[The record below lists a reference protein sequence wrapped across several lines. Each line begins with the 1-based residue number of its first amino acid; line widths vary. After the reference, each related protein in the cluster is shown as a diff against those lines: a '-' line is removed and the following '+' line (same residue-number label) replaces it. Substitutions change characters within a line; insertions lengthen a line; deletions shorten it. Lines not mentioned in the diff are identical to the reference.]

1 MLKETFSDKDLKLI
15 SASGIRKSFG
25 GVEVLHGVDLSLA
38 SGEVLALLGENGA
51 GKSTLVK
58 IIAGDYTPDQGKV
71 TCSGNEFSSLDPI
84 KAREMGV
91 RMIFQELSDAPTLT
105 VAENISMGSW
115 GATNG
120 IVSWKKINERAEKA
134 LVMLGV
140 EIDINKKVA
149 NLRIG
154 ERQIVEIARA
164 LSENARVLILDEPT
178 AALSSAESERLFF
191 VIDNLRSK
199 SVGMIYIT
207 HRLDEVARIAD
218 RVEVLRDGSVALL
231 ADAKKAT
238 RAELVSAMIGRDAS
252 DVSHPTDRPNPGAK
266 ILSVNNIELDRA
278 FSGID
283 FNVHEGEVV
292 ALYGKV
298 GSGTA
303 EVAETIFGLHPEH
316 AGNIELYGKVFA
328 PKNPNSAIDNSIG
341 FLPADR
347 QRLGAF
353 MVRPVAENLGVPS
366 WPRYSKRGLITLEPE
381 EKAYLNWADKL
392 KIKSRKD
399 PKQKILTLSGGNQQK
414 VLLARWFEGNSK
426 LLVLIEPTRGVDV
439 GARRDIYETLRK
451 SAKEQQI
458 GVLITTSDHEEVI
471 QVADRAIVMSKGH
484 RVAEFKGNTIT
495 ANSLISAAS

>member
-1 MLKETFSDKDLKLI
+1 MPDNEMNLI

-58 IIAGDYTPDQGKV
+58 IIAGDYTPDQG
-71 TCSGNEFSSLDPI
+71 TITISGAQYSSLDPI
-84 KAREMGV
+84 IARDAGI

-105 VAENISMGSW
+105 VAENIAMGRWEST
-115 GATNG
+115 GG
-120 IVSWKKINERAEKA
+120 FISWKKIRDRANKA
-134 LVMLGV
+134 LEMLGV
-140 EIDINKKVA
+140 TLDLDKQVGS
-149 NLRIG
+149 LRIG

-164 LSENARVLILDEPT
+164 LSDNAKVLILDEPT
-178 AALSSAESERLFF
+178 AALSSAEAERLFT
-191 VIDNLRSK
+191 VVESLRSRN
-199 SVGMIYIT
+199 VGMIYIT

-218 RVEVLRDGSVALL
+218 RVQVLRDGDLALL

-252 DVSHPTDRPNPGAK
+252 DVSHPTDRPVPGETIIEAK
-266 ILSVNNIELDRA
+266 SITLDEIYQNVDFSVHA
-278 FSGID
+278 
-283 FNVHEGEVV
+283 GEVV

-303 EVAETIFGLHPEH
+303 EVAETIFGLHPEFTG
-316 AGNIELYGKVFA
+316 AIELNGKSYA
-328 PKNPNSAIDNSIG
+328 PKDPISAIADSVG

-366 WPRYSKRGLITLEPE
+366 WPRYSKGGVITLEPE
-381 EKAYLNWADKL
+381 EKAYISWTDRL

-399 PKQKILTLSGGNQQK
+399 PKQKIATLSGGNQQK
-414 VLLARWFEGNSK
+414 VLLARWFEGNSR

-451 SAKEQQI
+451 SAKEQKI
-458 GVLITTSDHEEVI
+458 AILITTSDHEEVI
-471 QVADRAIVMSKGH
+471 QVADRAIVMAKGKQ
-484 RVAEFKGNTIT
+484 VGEFKGNQITIE
-495 ANSLISAAS
+495 SLISGAS